1 MITREQYEV
10 LVRNALVQYDRY
22 RAIYPREAHIVFVVS
37 PGVMAA
43 IQAYEARNTESLFSA
58 YTNPRDMTLLVQ
70 LRGSDVLLVHGC
82 GDETLFLPAFTWS
95 DDTREICLNSGSKLS
110 DGDLLIDDGSLYVY
124 RMEQNCYSETGYT
137 VQTSIGLETM
147 RRGNDAPAA
156 RNMST
161 KRRKAKVEQELNPG
175 DTKAIDDYLN
185 SFAPKQILCEA

>member
-10 LVRNALVQYDRY
+10 LVRNALIQYDRY
-22 RAIYPREAHIVFVVS
+22 RAMYPRGADIVFVAS
-37 PGVMAA
+37 PSVMAA

-82 GDETLFLPAFTWS
+82 EDETLFLPAFAWS
-95 DDTREICLNSGSKLS
+95 RGTREICINGDHTLS
-110 DGDLLIDDGSLYVY
+110 DGDLLIDDGNLYVY
-124 RMEQNCYSETGYT
+124 RKEQNCYSETGYT
-137 VQTSIGLETM
+137 VQTGIGFETM
-147 RRGNDAPAA
+147 YRENDAPAA
-156 RNMST
+156 RSMPA
-161 KRRKAKVEQELNPG
+161 KRRKANVEQELNPG

>member
-1 MITREQYEV
+1 MITREQYEA

-22 RAIYPREAHIVFVVS
+22 RAMYPREAHIVFVVS
-37 PGVMAA
+37 PRVMAA
-43 IQAYEARNTESLFSA
+43 IQAYETRNTKSLFSA

-95 DDTREICLNSGSKLS
+95 DDTREICLNSGSTLS

-137 VQTSIGLETM
+137 VQTGIGLETM
-147 RRGNDAPAA
+147 CRENDAPAA
-156 RNMST
+156 RNMGA
-161 KRRKAKVEQELNPG
+161 KRRRAKVEQELNPG